1 MERSVLLHHI
11 KTSCYALSAIVLTG
25 WVTDALNEGLIFKMI
40 LRFFR
45 PDDVERYSHP
55 FTDLVSFFI
64 WFIPLLFTTLLLL
77 LASVMTLHHVKKPHL
92 YRITKRKPL
101 LHGPHV
107 VGTPGVGQ
115 LAAFLQ
121 TYAAAEK
128 LSLLVPQALQP
139 QYQAELAKLEGD
151 NNIAVHLLKENDD
164 LQKIALELEQWIKKE
179 MKNRQA
185 ENTSRLFFDISY
197 ASPVRSSAA
206 LFCSL
211 DQDIEL
217 IQGTPDGQ
225 LSSYDLVCKV
235 QE

>member
-92 YRITKRKPL
+92 YRITKKKPL

-107 VGTPGVGQ
+107 AGTPALGQ
-115 LAAFLQ
+115 VSAFLQ
-121 TYAAAEK
+121 TYAGAEQ
-128 LSLLVPQALQP
+128 LSLLLPQSLQ
-139 QYQAELAKLEGD
+139 QEYQRELRDMTGNQSVE
-151 NNIAVHLLKENDD
+151 IYLLKENDD
-164 LQKIALELEQWIKKE
+164 LQKIALELEQWVRKTLK
-179 MKNRQA
+179 
-185 ENTSRLFFDISY
+185 SRPTDNASHLFIDITY
-197 ASPVRSSAA
+197 ATPVRSAAA

-217 IQGTPDGQ
+217 IQGTPDGK

>member
-45 PDDVERYSHP
+45 PEDVERYSHP
-55 FTDLVSFFI
+55 FTDLTSFFI

-92 YRITKRKPL
+92 YRITKKKPL

-107 VGTPGVGQ
+107 AGTPALGQ
-115 LAAFLQ
+115 VAAFLQ
-121 TYAAAEK
+121 TYATAER
-128 LSLLVPQALQP
+128 LSLLLPQDLQQ
-139 QYQAELAKLEGD
+139 QYQRELRDIEG
-151 NNIAVHLLKENDD
+151 NNSVDIYLLKENDD
-164 LQKIALELEQWIKKE
+164 LQKIALELEQWVKKAL
-179 MKNRQA
+179 KNQPV
-185 ENTSRLFFDISY
+185 ENTNRLFIDITY
-197 ASPVRSSAA
+197 ATPVRSAAA

-217 IQGTPDGQ
+217 IQGTPDGK

>member
-1 MERSVLLHHI
+1 VERSVLLHHI

-64 WFIPLLFTTLLLL
+64 WFIPLLFTAILLLFT
-77 LASVMTLHHVKKPHL
+77 SVMTLHHVKKPHI
-92 YRITKRKPL
+92 YRITKKKTL
-101 LHGPHV
+101 LHGPHII
-107 VGTPGVGQ
+107 GTPVLGKVST
-115 LAAFLQ
+115 FLR

-128 LSLLVPQALQP
+128 ISLLIPQVLQSE
-139 QYQAELAKLEGD
+139 YQNELASLELDKGI
-151 NNIAVHLLKENDD
+151 NIHLLKEDED

-179 MKNRQA
+179 MKNSLP
-185 ENTSRLFFDISY
+185 ENVTQLFFDITY
-197 ASPVRSSAA
+197 ASPLRSSAA

-211 DQDIEL
+211 EQDIQL
-217 IQGTPDGQ
+217 IQGTPGGK
-225 LSSYDLVCKV
+225 LSSYDLVYKV
-235 QE
+235 QQ

>member
-1 MERSVLLHHI
+1 MERSVLLQHI

-45 PDDVERYSHP
+45 PEDVERYSHP
-55 FTDLVSFFI
+55 FTDLASFFI

-92 YRITKRKPL
+92 YRITRKKPL

-107 VGTPGVGQ
+107 AGTPALGQ
-115 LAAFLQ
+115 VAAFLQ
-121 TYAAAEK
+121 TYAAAER
-128 LSLLVPQALQP
+128 LSLLLPQGMQ
-139 QYQAELAKLEGD
+139 QEYQRELRDIEGD
-151 NNIAVHLLKENDD
+151 NNVDIYLLKENDD
-164 LQKIALELEQWIKKE
+164 LQKIALELEQWVRKTL
-179 MKNRQA
+179 KNQPV
-185 ENTSRLFFDISY
+185 ENASRLFMDITY
-197 ASPVRSSAA
+197 ATPVRSAAA

-217 IQGTPDGQ
+217 IQGTPDGK

>member
-1 MERSVLLHHI
+1 MERSVLLQHL

-25 WVTDALNEGLIFKMI
+25 WVTDALNEGLIFKMV

-55 FTDLVSFFI
+55 FSDLVSFFI

-101 LHGPHV
+101 LYCPQVAGSP
-107 VGTPGVGQ
+107 P
-115 LAAFLQ
+115 LESLPLFLQ
-121 TYAAAEK
+121 TYRAAEK
-128 LSLLVPQALQP
+128 LSLLIPEALQ
-139 QYQAELAKLEGD
+139 QEYNTMLASIAGD
-151 NNIAVHLLKENDD
+151 RNYEVHPLKEHDD
-164 LQKIALELEQWIKKE
+164 LQKITLEMEQWIKKTV
-179 MKNRQA
+179 KNQQHG
-185 ENTSRLFFDISY
+185 NHTPLLFDITY
-197 ASPVRSSAA
+197 ASATHSGAA

-211 DQDIEL
+211 DQSLEL
-217 IQGTPDGQ
+217 IQATPEGT
-225 LSSYDLVCKV
+225 LYSYDLVCKV

>member
-45 PDDVERYSHP
+45 PEDVERYSHP
-55 FTDLVSFFI
+55 FTDLASFFI

-77 LASVMTLHHVKKPHL
+77 LTSVMTLHHVKKPHL
-92 YRITKRKPL
+92 YRITKKKPL

-107 VGTPGVGQ
+107 AGTPALGQ
-115 LAAFLQ
+115 VTAFLQ
-121 TYAAAEK
+121 AYAAAER
-128 LSLLVPQALQP
+128 LSLLLPQGLQ
-139 QYQAELAKLEGD
+139 QEYQRELRDIEG
-151 NNIAVHLLKENDD
+151 NNSVNIYLLKENDD
-164 LQKIALELEQWIKKE
+164 LQKIALELEQWVRKTL
-179 MKNRQA
+179 KNRPV
-185 ENTSRLFFDISY
+185 ENTSRLFMDITY
-197 ASPVRSSAA
+197 ATPVRSAAA

-217 IQGTPDGQ
+217 IQGTPDGK

>member
-45 PDDVERYSHP
+45 PEDVERYSHP
-55 FTDLVSFFI
+55 FTDLTSFFI

-92 YRITKRKPL
+92 YRITKKKPL
-101 LHGPHV
+101 LHSPHV
-107 VGTPGVGQ
+107 IGTPELGQ

-121 TYAAAEK
+121 TYAAAEQ
-128 LSLLVPQALQP
+128 LSLLVPQTLQS
-139 QYQAELAKLEGD
+139 QYQTELASLQGD
-151 NNIAVHLLKENDD
+151 KNVVIHLLKEHDD
-164 LQKIALELEQWIKKE
+164 LQKIVLELEQWVKKE
-179 MKNRQA
+179 LKNRPSDNA
-185 ENTSRLFFDISY
+185 SPLFFDISY

-211 DQDIEL
+211 EQDIEL
-217 IQGTPDGQ
+217 IQGTPDGK